1 MRAAEAVSLESN
13 LRNPVVRL
21 TQTAS
26 MFAWDPVKLEAS
38 EFQSSCKAWQAE
50 ASVLARPEF
59 SIHNAGSRMRIREI
73 VKRAIFS
80 LVPLSL
86 LTASGVAWAASDVPE
101 IVRQSIGRL
110 GLQVDMP
117 VEIARPQ
124 GWFDWLK
131 FDLSPDTIRI
141 MLWGAV
147 ILGILVTIW
156 SLRDSLPIFSRSRRI
171 VAREAL
177 PASSSPSS
185 RMEDAQIEAD
195 DLARQGHYGEA
206 MHVLLLKSLAE
217 IRTRLGV
224 SFAASLTSREIVRR
238 VQLPLTGRGAL
249 AAIVQSVERT
259 YYGGRPASHEDYS
272 GCREEFDM
280 LKRSLAVVPA

>member
-1 MRAAEAVSLESN
+1 M
-13 LRNPVVRL
+13 
-21 TQTAS
+21 
-26 MFAWDPVKLEAS
+26 
-38 EFQSSCKAWQAE
+38 
-50 ASVLARPEF
+50 
-59 SIHNAGSRMRIREI
+59 
-73 VKRAIFS
+73 KRAILS

-86 LTASGVAWAASDVPE
+86 LTACRAAWAASDARD
-101 IVRQSIGRL
+101 IVRHSIGRRD
-110 GLQVDMP
+110 LQIDMP
-117 VEIARPQ
+117 VEIAKPQ
-124 GWFDWLK
+124 HWLDWLK
-131 FDLSPDTIRI
+131 LDLSPETIRI

-147 ILGILVTIW
+147 ILGVLVTIW

-171 VAREAL
+171 VAREPMH
-177 PASSSPSS
+177 PASSPSS

-217 IRTRLGV
+217 IRTRLGI

-249 AAIVQSVERT
+249 SAIVQSVERT
-259 YYGGRPASHEDYS
+259 YYGGRPASREDYA

-280 LKRSLAVVPA
+280 LKRSLAAVPA